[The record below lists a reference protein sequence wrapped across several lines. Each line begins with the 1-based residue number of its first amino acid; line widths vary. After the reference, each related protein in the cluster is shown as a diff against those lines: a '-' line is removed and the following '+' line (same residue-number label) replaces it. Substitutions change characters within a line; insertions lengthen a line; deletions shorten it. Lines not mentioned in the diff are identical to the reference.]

1 MKFVRFRHGKDPAT
15 YGVLEENGVFKIS
28 GSIYGQYEKT
38 GEWFNL
44 SDVTLLL
51 PCEPSKILLIGINYR
66 EHIAEIG
73 KKVPPVPSMFM
84 KPLTTL
90 INPAENIVYPEVAQQ
105 VDYEGE
111 MAIIIKNK
119 IYNVSES
126 EALRHVLGVT
136 PFNDVTERIM
146 GYEQELLTYCKG
158 FDTFACFGPVI
169 DTDIDPDNTV
179 VRTYLNG
186 EKVQEGFT
194 KEMVF
199 NCSRIVSYVSKCMTL
214 FPGDIISTGTPVHV
228 LPMKDGDRVEIE
240 IEGMDMRLV
249 NFVYDPKAHKR

>member
-1 MKFVRFRHGKDPAT
+1 MKFVRFSRGEEPAA
-15 YGVLEENGVFKIS
+15 YGILEGPSVHRIT
-28 GSIYGQYEKT
+28 GSIYDRFEKT
-38 GEWFNL
+38 GDRYDL
-44 SDVTLLL
+44 SEVRLLV
-51 PCEPSKILLIGINYR
+51 PCEPSKILLIGINYK

-73 KKVPPVPSMFM
+73 KKVPAVPSLFM

-90 INPAENIVYPEVAQQ
+90 INPLENIVYPEVARQ

-111 MAIIIKNK
+111 MAIVIKHK
-119 IYNVSES
+119 IRNVPEE
-126 EALRHVLGVT
+126 EARSHVLGVT

-146 GYEQELLTYCKG
+146 GYDQELLTYCKG
-158 FDTFACFGPVI
+158 FDTFASFGPVI
-169 DTDIDPDNTV
+169 DTDIDPDDTV
-179 VRTYLNG
+179 VRTFLNG

-199 NCSRIVSYVSKCMTL
+199 DCSKIVSYVSRCMTL

-240 IEGMDMRLV
+240 IEGIPERLV
-249 NFVYDPKAHKR
+249 NFVYDPKAH

>member
-1 MKFVRFRHGKDPAT
+1 MKFVRFKHGNSPAS
-15 YGVLEENGVFKIS
+15 YGVLEGDGVHRIK
-28 GSIYGQYEKT
+28 GSIYGDYEKT
-38 GEWFNL
+38 GDRIDIE
-44 SDVTLLL
+44 DVRLLL
-51 PCEPSKILLIGINYR
+51 PCEPTKVLLIGINYR

-73 KKVPPVPSMFM
+73 KKVPDVPSLFM

-90 INPAENIVYPEVAQQ
+90 INPNENIIYPAVAKQ

-111 MAIIIKNK
+111 MAIIIKDK
-119 IYNVSES
+119 IFNVTE
-126 EALRHVLGVT
+126 EDALEHVLGVT

-169 DTDIDPDNTV
+169 DTGIDPDNTV

-186 EKVQEGFT
+186 VKVQEGIT

-199 NCSRIVSYVSKCMTL
+199 NCSQIVAYVSRCMTL

-240 IEGMDMRLV
+240 VEGIDRRLV
-249 NFVYDPKAHKR
+249 NFVYDPKAH

>member
-1 MKFVRFRHGKDPAT
+1 
-15 YGVLEENGVFKIS
+15 
-28 GSIYGQYEKT
+28 
-38 GEWFNL
+38 
-44 SDVTLLL
+44 
-51 PCEPSKILLIGINYR
+51 LLIGINYR

-73 KKVPPVPSMFM
+73 KKVPDVPSLFM

-90 INPAENIVYPEVAQQ
+90 INPNENIIYPAVAKQ

-111 MAIIIKNK
+111 MAIIIKDK
-119 IYNVSES
+119 IFNVTE
-126 EALRHVLGVT
+126 EDALEHVLGVT

-169 DTDIDPDNTV
+169 DTGIDPDNTV

-186 EKVQEGFT
+186 VKVQEGIT

-199 NCSRIVSYVSKCMTL
+199 NCSQIVAYVSRCMTL

-240 IEGMDMRLV
+240 VEGIDRRLV
-249 NFVYDPKAHKR
+249 NFVYDPKVH